1 MNFSDWPNG
10 QVAWMVIGFSV
21 FGYVIYI
28 VSHAL
33 AQSVPLIA
41 SFRRYF
47 PFLVLPQVA
56 MLFYAISLRI
66 MQYDLTINRYFVV
79 VFGLWLT
86 GISLYYAFAKNTRLI
101 IIPTSLAILSLI
113 ISVGPLSVYQYPL
126 ERQYDRLIQNLEAAN
141 IYKDGVV
148 TPLEK
153 YDSIDPKLSQ
163 EIYEGIGYL
172 CDFDNCRQI
181 RELFAQEISQAEREK
196 KTRWEAS
203 EAKYQKCINQEAP
216 NRDVCYREEYSK
228 SINRYEFQSIITD
241 KIQVRHM
248 YNSGDTSGIISP
260 TIGFTLDNSIGT
272 LYPLDISGYDSMY
285 QVG

>member
-1 MNFSDWPNG
+1 MLINFSDWPNG

-28 VSHAL
+28 FSHAL
-33 AQSVPLIA
+33 AQSIPLIA

-113 ISVGPLSVYQYPL
+113 ISVGPWSVYQYPL

-181 RELFAQEISQAEREK
+181 RELFAQEISQAEAEK

-203 EAKYQKCINQEAP
+203 EAKYQKCMDEAP
-216 NRDVCYREEYSK
+216 STGVCYREEYSK

-241 KIQVRHM
+241 KIQVR
-248 YNSGDTSGIISP
+248 YAGYSPDSIPP
-260 TIGFTLDNSIGT
+260 TIGFTLST